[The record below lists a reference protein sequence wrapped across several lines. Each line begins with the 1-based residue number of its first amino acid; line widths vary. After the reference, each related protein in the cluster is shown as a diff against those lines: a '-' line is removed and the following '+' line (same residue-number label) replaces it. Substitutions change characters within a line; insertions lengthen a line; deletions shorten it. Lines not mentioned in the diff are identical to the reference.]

1 MARKRKIDL
10 KVSFVETTAEVDLRV
25 ELDGKPIAHFN
36 DDEPPAVR
44 VNGFY
49 QPSLSKEQLIEVA
62 NREAYG
68 FPEGAVG
75 VLRKIM
81 HDREKD
87 LREHAVHLRKLSR
100 KIVMSS
106 RSCHAARAAL
116 EEVAQAEQ
124 AAQRDVL

>member
-1 MARKRKIDL
+1 ML
-10 KVSFVETTAEVDLRV
+10 FVETTAEADLRV

-36 DDEPPAVR
+36 DGEPPAVR

-49 QPSLSKEQLIEVA
+49 HPSLSKDQLIEVA

-75 VLRKIM
+75 VVRKIM

-87 LREHAVHLRKLSR
+87 LCQHAVHPKNLSR

-106 RSCHAARAAL
+106 RSGHAERAAL
-116 EEVAQAEQ
+116 EEVAQGQQ
-124 AAQRDVL
+124 AAQRDVP